1 MIIKHKHIRFIRKW
15 LDRPMHGDEL
25 KARNA
30 FIKAITPQYEEIEK
44 TRVATL
50 EKHADK
56 GEDGK
61 PIVDAGQYKLSEEGQ
76 KATLEEYNTF
86 LEGSKSY
93 PDLDKTVAHQIAR
106 SIETNPKGY
115 GLDEGMMIEE
125 VIKSILE

>member
-1 MIIKHKHIRFIRKW
+1 MKIKHKHVRLIRKW

-25 KARNA
+25 KARNT
-30 FIKAITPQYEEIEK
+30 FIKAVTPQYELIEK
-44 TRVATL
+44 TRVDLL

-61 PIVDAGQYKLSEEGQ
+61 PIIENDQYKLSEAGQ

-86 LEGSKSY
+86 LEGEQEY
-93 PDLDKTVAHQIAR
+93 VGFDKVTANQIAR